1 MTGRNPTPEVS
12 ERVRS
17 RVRDRLESV
26 DRGWK
31 ATLVGVAITLL
42 YAVGVV

>member
-1 MTGRNPTPEVS
+1 MNSRTPPPDGPDGTLS
-12 ERVRS
+12 RIRER
-17 RVRDRLESV
+17 LASV

-42 YAVGVV
+42 YAAGVV

>member
-1 MTGRNPTPEVS
+1 MNSRTPPSDGS
-12 ERVRS
+12 EHMLS
-17 RVRDRLESV
+17 RIRRRLASI

>member
-1 MTGRNPTPEVS
+1 MTGREPTPEGP
-12 ERVRS
+12 ERVLS
-17 RVRDRLESV
+17 RVRDRLGSV

-42 YAVGVV
+42 YALGVV

>member
-1 MTGRNPTPEVS
+1 MNGPEPTSEGV
-12 ERVRS
+12 ERVS
-17 RVRDRLESV
+17 SWVRDRLGSV

-42 YAVGVV
+42 YAIGVV

>member
-1 MTGRNPTPEVS
+1 MNSWAPTSAGS
-12 ERVRS
+12 ETALS
-17 RVRDRLESV
+17 RIRARLASV

-31 ATLVGVAITLL
+31 ATFVGVAITLL